1 MLPKGDTIMGGNSRR
16 EYLSAIRQRYCG
28 ATKEEKGLILQEFCK
43 VCKYHRKHAI
53 RLLKQQK
60 RGPTKRPGRKPIYHS
75 AEFMKALKR
84 IWLVSDQMCSKR
96 LVAAIPL
103 WLPFY
108 EQAYEKLSA
117 KTIDQLLSISAA
129 TIDRLLAKTRAGTRP
144 KGFGGTKP
152 GSLLKNQ
159 IPIRTHN
166 WDISQPGFV
175 EADTVAH
182 CGNSLAGDFIWSL
195 TLTDIHTGW
204 TECRATWN
212 NGATGVIKQ
221 IKNIQTILPFELKGF
236 DCDNGSEFLN
246 HHLLRYFTEHKPKI
260 KFTRSRP
267 YKKNDNAHIE
277 QKNWTH
283 VRHLLGYDRLDN
295 PKLVETINSLY
306 INQWSL
312 YQNHFCPT
320 LKLAEKKRINSKYY
334 KKYETPQTPY
344 QRIMLSTQIL
354 KNNKKTLE
362 KLHQTLDPFKLKRQI
377 NRQLKKIFRMV
388 TVTSN
393 VRKRI

>member
-1 MLPKGDTIMGGNSRR
+1 
-16 EYLSAIRQRYCG
+16 
-28 ATKEEKGLILQEFCK
+28 
-43 VCKYHRKHAI
+43 
-53 RLLKQQK
+53 LL
-60 RGPTKRPGRKPIYHS
+60 T
-75 AEFMKALKR
+75 ALKR
-84 IWLVSDQMCSKR
+84 IWLATDQMCSKK

-108 EQAYEKLSA
+108 ERAYEKLSGEVEN
-117 KTIDQLLSISAA
+117 QLLSISAA
-129 TIDRLLAKTRAGTRP
+129 TIDRVLAPTRALTRRR
-144 KGFGGTKP
+144 GLCATKP
-152 GSLLKNQ
+152 GSLLRNQ

-166 WDISQPGFV
+166 WDISKPGFV

-182 CGNSLAGDFIWSL
+182 CGNSLAGNFIWSL

-221 IKNIQTILPFELKGF
+221 IKNIEGSLPFELQGF

-246 HHLLRYFTEHKPKI
+246 HHLVRYFTEHKPRV

-267 YKKNDNAHIE
+267 YKKNDNAHVE
-277 QKNWTH
+277 QKNWSH
-283 VRHLLGYDRLDN
+283 VRQLLGYDRLDN
-295 PKLVETINSLY
+295 PKLLEMINRLY
-306 INQWSL
+306 ANQWSL

-320 LKLAEKKRINSKYY
+320 LKLLEKKRINSKYY

-344 QRIMLSTQIL
+344 QRLMLSSHISDD
-354 KNNKKTLE
+354 NKKTLN
-362 KLHQTLDPFKLKRQI
+362 KLHQTLDPFVLKRQI
-377 NRQLKKIFRMV
+377 DRLLKAIFRLV